1 MLKSKE
7 KYLTL
12 SLGSIFVEPTNHS
25 TGISSYES
33 SQSKVAVSPAV
44 TVTSRRG
51 RRRPI
56 VRALE
61 EEKAIFNN
69 AKKQSYY
76 YKLSLCSVTR
86 LQFASLKYYSLFQFI
101 TQGSASLTYW
111 DSLHCLWS
119 DKLTGMFQL
128 CQSLPPS
135 PDKEWGF

>member
-7 KYLTL
+7 NNLTL
-12 SLGSIFVEPTNHS
+12 SLGSIFVDPTNHS

-56 VRALE
+56 VRAWE
-61 EEKAIFNN
+61 EEKAILNN

-76 YKLSLCSVTR
+76 YKQSLCTK
-86 LQFASLKYYSLFQFI
+86 LQFASLKYYSVFQFI

-119 DKLTGMFQL
+119 DKRGMFRL
-128 CQSLPPS
+128 CQSPPPN